1 MDTLNLIT
9 PLEGNLKAAVQLS
22 PLPQPPDHWSLD
34 VTLYYD
40 GELAGKTGF
49 ILRGYSRE
57 DAEKVVKLIESLE
70 DLDDVQNVFSN
81 ADIVE

>member
-57 DAEKVVKLIESLE
+57 DAEKVARTIK
-70 DLDDVQNVFSN
+70 SN
-81 ADIVE
+81 AFLMKEIDDFLWGESD

>member
-40 GELAGKTGF
+40 GELAGKAGF

-57 DAEKVVKLIESLE
+57 DAEKVARTIK
-70 DLDDVQNVFSN
+70 SN
-81 ADIVE
+81 AFLMKEIDDFLWGESD